1 MLLRGYEKAL
11 PPKTRKKHM
20 KLSIETKVAA
30 AVAVGFVALTI
41 GAIAQEHSESG
52 TGGPNEYAPANNPG
66 LTHTSQQGYSSSL
79 PQRTSTI

>member
-1 MLLRGYEKAL
+1 MYLRRYEK
-11 PPKTRKKHM
+11 TM

-41 GAIAQEHSESG
+41 GAIAQERSESG

-66 LTHTSQQGYSSSL
+66 LTHTSPQGYNSSFSR
-79 PQRTSTI
+79 RTSTI

>member
-1 MLLRGYEKAL
+1 MYLRGYE
-11 PPKTRKKHM
+11 KHM

-52 TGGPNEYAPANNPG
+52 TGGLNEYAPANNPG
-66 LTHTSQQGYSSSL
+66 LTHTSAQGYNSSL
-79 PQRTSTI
+79 SRRTSTI

>member
-1 MLLRGYEKAL
+1 
-11 PPKTRKKHM
+11 M

-41 GAIAQEHSESG
+41 GAIAQERSESG

-66 LTHTSQQGYSSSL
+66 LTHTSPQGYNSSFSR
-79 PQRTSTI
+79 RTSTI

>member
-1 MLLRGYEKAL
+1 MYLGRYEK
-11 PPKTRKKHM
+11 TM

-41 GAIAQEHSESG
+41 GAIAQERSESG

-66 LTHTSQQGYSSSL
+66 LTHTSPQGYNSSFSR
-79 PQRTSTI
+79 RTSTI

>member
-1 MLLRGYEKAL
+1 
-11 PPKTRKKHM
+11 M

-41 GAIAQEHSESG
+41 GAIAQERSESG

-66 LTHTSQQGYSSSL
+66 LTHTNPQGYNSSFSR
-79 PQRTSTI
+79 RTSTI

>member
-1 MLLRGYEKAL
+1 MYLRGYE
-11 PPKTRKKHM
+11 KHM

-52 TGGPNEYAPANNPG
+52 TGRPNEYAPASNPG
-66 LTHTSQQGYSSSL
+66 LTHTSPQGYNSSFSR
-79 PQRTSTI
+79 RTSTI